1 MAISQEFGSVSASNG
16 RHKANGTLYGV
27 NDGQAN
33 IDRLNMLNGRFINKQ
48 DNAEQRAVAVVSDVF
63 VRQYFGQKATAQQVL
78 GESFETESNGIPIR
92 LYIVGVYEYKSP
104 SGSKTISP
112 KTGTNIYM
120 PIASANKLMQW
131 SSGYQS
137 VVLQPKEGVKNSEFI
152 DRTKRFFDGFYTRN
166 PKFEVDA
173 SSMENMPK
181 SMNKM
186 TQTVQLGISGIAGI
200 SLLVG
205 GIGHRANTR
214 NRYSHGIG
222 LKKQSDFVSVH
233 RGSDHYLYDRRYSG
247 NHTWRFAGQRC
258 GSYDA
263 LSGTTVHSGILYSSA
278 VFYGNRCVFWL
289 LSCKTGS
296 KT

>member
-1 MAISQEFGSVSASNG
+1 MLSNFIKLGLNRSKFSDQVQAVAISQEFGSVSASNG

-33 IDRLNMLNGRFINKQ
+33 IDRLNMLSGRFINNQ

-78 GESFETESNGIPIR
+78 GESFETESNGIPLR
-92 LYIVGVYEYKSP
+92 LYIAGVYEYKSS
-104 SGSKTISP
+104 SGSKAVSP

-120 PIASANKLMQW
+120 PIASANKLMQR
-131 SSGYQS
+131 SGGYQS

-152 DRTKRFFDGFYTRN
+152 DRTKSFFDGFYTRN

-173 SSMENMPK
+173 SSMENMLK

-186 TQTVQLGISGIAGI
+186 TQTVQLGISGIADI

-205 GIGHRANTR
+205 GIGVMN
-214 NRYSHGIG
+214 IMM
-222 LKKQSDFVSVH
+222 VSVTE
-233 RGSDHYLYDRRYSG
+233 RTREIGIRM
-247 NHTWRFAGQRC
+247 
-258 GSYDA
+258 A
-263 LSGTTVHSGILYSSA
+263 LG
-278 VFYGNRCVFWL
+278 
-289 LSCKTGS
+289 
-296 KT
+296 